1 MALADYSIDDRFE
14 TVAITWSQ
22 PEAAVMLSMF
32 EFYGIPAFALGR
44 RHISAQA
51 PILTALQ
58 GIQIRVALRSLNEA
72 LDLLAE
78 VAERPAAVRP
88 YVLGLPGLYRI
99 IVILALLAAAAM
111 PVALALI
118 GPDDGM
124 ATIALVLLTPLLLV
138 FNAAPPPRT
147 PSYFML
153 WKRTATT

>member
-1 MALADYSIDDRFE
+1 LADYSIDDRFE

-32 EFYGIPAFALGR
+32 EFYSIPAFALGR
-44 RHISAQA
+44 RHVSAQG
-51 PILTALQ
+51 PILTALH
-58 GIQIRVALRSLNEA
+58 GIQIRVAVAFMDEA
-72 LDLLAE
+72 LGLLAE
-78 VAERPAAVRP
+78 VAERPAAIRP
-88 YVLGLPGLYRI
+88 YAFGLPGLYRI
-99 IVILALLAAAAM
+99 IVILALLTVIAM

-118 GPDDGM
+118 GPDDGT
-124 ATIALVLLTPLLLV
+124 ATIALVLFTPLLLV

>member
-1 MALADYSIDDRFE
+1 LADYSFDDRFE

-32 EFYGIPAFALGR
+32 EFYGIPAFAVGR
-44 RHISAQA
+44 LHVSAQGS
-51 PILTALQ
+51 ILTALQ
-58 GIQIRVALRSLNEA
+58 GMQIRVAVAFMDEA

-78 VAERPAAVRP
+78 VTERPATVRP
-88 YVLGLPGLYRI
+88 YIFGLPGLYRV
-99 IVILALLAAAAM
+99 IVILALLTVIAM

-118 GPDDGM
+118 GPDDGA
-124 ATIALVLLTPLLLV
+124 ATIALVLFTPLLLV

-153 WKRTATT
+153 WKRTATA